1 MKRPLMLAALGLFL
15 CASVALAAHGQVYFK
30 FKIQSVKELPELSKL
45 MSIDNVKGD
54 TVWAYSTDTKFESLK
69 SRILDYEILPD
80 PSSLIPARMAKS
92 VADMKSWD
100 SYPTYGT
107 YVDMMEQYALDYPD
121 LCVLDTIGSSVN
133 GKLLLYVKISDNVNT
148 EEDEPEVL
156 FTSSMHGDEVTGYI
170 LTLRLID
177 YLLSNYGSDIQVT
190 NMVDN
195 MEIWINPLSNPDGTY
210 RTDTTTI
217 NTATRY
223 NANGVDLNRN
233 FPDPDDGPH
242 PDGHAWQVEN
252 IAQMNF
258 AEAHDFIISANFH
271 GGAEVVNYPWDTW
284 ARLHADDSWFVSV
297 SRAYADTVHTY
308 SGGGYMTDLDN
319 GITNGYAW
327 YTISGGRQDYM
338 TYFRGGR
345 EVTIECSSDKNPPA
359 SQLPTFWNYNYRSM
373 LHWLENALFGIRG
386 IVTDSITGLPVS
398 ATVTVLGQNAA
409 DSTRVFTDPDVGDY
423 HRMIEAGTYDLRF
436 KAQGYVTKTVAGVS
450 ASDGLVTVQD
460 VQLAPLTGD
469 PVLSVLSNDLGF
481 VDPGDTVDFYITL
494 INDGGGNASNVTG
507 ELSNDDSYINVLQN
521 TSGYPTL
528 LGEGGTGA
536 SLVAYRFAVADNC
549 PPQHETQFQLDI
561 DIDGL
566 PFTSDNFSTTIGLP
580 REDFESGDF
589 SSYPWQMDGT
599 AAWTIVGGGVNGGAD
614 CAKSGDISDSQTSQ
628 MEVTLDINQSGN
640 ISFYYKVSSESG
652 WDYLRFYIDY
662 VQKDQWSGTVD
673 WTEASYPVSA
683 GQHTF
688 RWSYEKDG
696 SYSSGSDCGWV
707 DFIVFPPTFQA
718 LSITTET
725 LPDWTVDHEY
735 SQQLTAEGG
744 VGAWTWSD
752 LNGDLVGSGLT
763 LSSSG
768 LLSGTPTS
776 TGTVSFTA
784 HVTDEGSGSADQ
796 PLSFTVNPHVA
807 ITTSSLP
814 DGTVGEVYSQYLSV
828 TGGTGATVWADKND
842 NLSAFGLSLSTDGHI
857 SGTPDSSGTVEVT
870 AKVTD
875 AVGDYAEKVFSFN
888 VAAAYLCG
896 DADGN
901 EIVNISDA
909 VALISFIFGGASAPD
924 PLEAGDADCNQIVN
938 ISDAVYLIGYIFGG
952 GAEPCAAC
960 SK

>member
-15 CASVALAAHGQVYFK
+15 CASVALAANGQVYFK
-30 FKIQSVKELPELSKL
+30 FKIQSVKELPELTKL

-69 SRILDYEILPD
+69 SRLFDYEILPD
-80 PSSLIPARMAKS
+80 PSSLHPARMAKS
-92 VADMKSWD
+92 MAEAMEWD
-100 SYPTYGT
+100 YYPTYGT
-107 YVDMMEQYALDYPD
+107 YVDMMKQFALDYPG
-121 LCVLDTIGSSVN
+121 LCQLDTIGYTN
-133 GKLLLYVKISDNVNT
+133 YGRLLLYAKISDNVNT

-156 FTSSMHGDEVTGYI
+156 FTSSMHGDETTGYI

-195 MEIWINPLSNPDGTY
+195 LEIWINPLANPDGTY
-210 RTDTTTI
+210 RSDTTTI
-217 NTATRY
+217 DSAIRG

-233 FPDPDDGPH
+233 FPDPDDGQH
-242 PDGHAWQVEN
+242 PDGYSWQVETV
-252 IAQMNF
+252 AQMDF
-258 AEAHDFIISANFH
+258 AEAHDFVISANFH

-284 ARLHADDSWFVSV
+284 SHLHPDDTWFVNV
-297 SRAYADTVHTY
+297 SRAYADTVHTF
-308 SGGGYMTDLDN
+308 SGSGYLSDLDN

-327 YTISGGRQDYM
+327 YTITGGRQDYM
-338 TYFRGGR
+338 TYFRGCR
-345 EVTIECSSDKNPPA
+345 EVTIELSYDKNPPG
-359 SQLPTFWNYNYRSM
+359 SQMPTFWNYNSHSM
-373 LHWLENALFGIRG
+373 LHWFENALYGIRG
-386 IVTDSITGLPVS
+386 IVTDSVTGLPVS
-398 ATVTVLGQNAA
+398 ATVTVLNHDA
-409 DSTRVFTDPDVGDY
+409 DSARVFTDPDVGDY
-423 HRMIEAGTYDLRF
+423 HRMIAAGTYDLRF
-436 KAQGYVTKTVAGVS
+436 QAQGYVAKTITGISV
-450 ASDGLVTVQD
+450 SDGSVTVQN
-460 VQLAPLTGD
+460 VQLAPLTGE
-469 PVLSVLSNDLGF
+469 PVLSVFGNDLGF

-494 INDGGGNASNVTG
+494 INDGGGNASNVTA
-507 ELSNDDSYINVLQN
+507 ELSDGDSYVTVLQN

-536 SLVAYRFAVADNC
+536 SLVAYRFAVAANC
-549 PPQHETQFQLDI
+549 PPQHATEFQVDI
-561 DIDGL
+561 DIDGQ

-589 SSYPWQMDGT
+589 SSYPWQMGGT
-599 AAWTIVGGGVNGGAD
+599 TAWTIVSGGVNGGTD
-614 CAKSGDISDSQTSQ
+614 CAKSGLISDDDSTQ
-628 MEVTLDINQSGN
+628 MQVTLDVTDPGN

-652 WDYLRFYIDY
+652 WDYLRFYIDD
-662 VQKDQWSGTVD
+662 VQKEQWSGSVD
-673 WTEASYPVSA
+673 WTEASYPVTA

-688 RWSYEKDG
+688 KWSYEKDG

-718 LSITTET
+718 LSITTES

-735 SQQLTAEGG
+735 SQQLAADGG
-744 VGAWTWSD
+744 VGVRTWSD
-752 LNGDLVGSGLT
+752 LSGDLAGSGLT
-763 LSSSG
+763 LSSAG
-768 LLSGTPTS
+768 LLSGTPS
-776 TGTVSFTA
+776 AAGTISFTA

-796 PLSFTVNPHVA
+796 PLSFAVNPHVA

-814 DGTVGEVYSQYLSV
+814 DGTVGDVYSVYLGV
-828 TGGTGATVWADKND
+828 TGGTGATAWADKNHD
-842 NLSAFGLSLSTDGHI
+842 LSDFGLLLYTNGRI
-857 SGTPDSSGTVEVT
+857 FGTPDSSGTVEVT

-875 AVGDYAEKVFSFN
+875 AVGDVAEKAFSFFI
-888 VAAAYLCG
+888 APAYICG

-909 VALISFIFGGASAPD
+909 VVLISYIFGGGSAPD

-952 GAEPCAAC
+952 GAAPCAAC